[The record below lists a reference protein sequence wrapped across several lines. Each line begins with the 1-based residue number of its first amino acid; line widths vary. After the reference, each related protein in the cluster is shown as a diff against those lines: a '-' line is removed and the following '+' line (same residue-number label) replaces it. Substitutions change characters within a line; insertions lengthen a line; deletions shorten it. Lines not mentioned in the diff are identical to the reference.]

1 MTDQYFD
8 DEELSEDDEELS
20 ELVRQTIAEELA
32 KRARAEK
39 PEGFFEGK
47 AHEWLN
53 PEVIDQDEEEPE
65 TAEDQ
70 SSRWIEQDKEP
81 ERNAFGA
88 VIETPDEV
96 WNAVREAS
104 SRIYGEQQ
112 EMQEKQRG
120 IENWLRE
127 VEEEIARNK
136 RANGK

>member
-1 MTDQYFD
+1 MTDQYF
-8 DEELSEDDEELS
+8 DDEELS

-47 AHEWLN
+47 AHEWLDTSI
-53 PEVIDQDEEEPE
+53 PEQDKEEPE

-96 WNAVREAS
+96 WNRA
-104 SRIYGEQQ
+104 
-112 EMQEKQRG
+112 RG
-120 IENWLRE
+120 GRKIIEE
-127 VEEEIARNK
+127 SQTEITNIFERWMSELEDE
-136 RANGK
+136 

>member
-1 MTDQYFD
+1 MTDQYLD
-8 DEELSEDDEELS
+8 DKELS

-32 KRARAEK
+32 RRAKAEQEPK
-39 PEGFFEGK
+39 DFLDQKIADWLDSSIPE
-47 AHEWLN
+47 
-53 PEVIDQDEEEPE
+53 QDEEEPE

-70 SSRWIEQDKEP
+70 ASRWIEQDKEP

-88 VIETPDEV
+88 VIETQEEV

-112 EMQEKQRG
+112 EQQEKQRG
-120 IENWLRE
+120 IETWLRE

-136 RANGK
+136 KANGK